1 MLRGKSEEW
10 SGKSEQGRV
19 MREEWGVKSDEGR
32 VMREE
37 ERGQC

>member
-1 MLRGKSEEW
+1 MLRGKSEER